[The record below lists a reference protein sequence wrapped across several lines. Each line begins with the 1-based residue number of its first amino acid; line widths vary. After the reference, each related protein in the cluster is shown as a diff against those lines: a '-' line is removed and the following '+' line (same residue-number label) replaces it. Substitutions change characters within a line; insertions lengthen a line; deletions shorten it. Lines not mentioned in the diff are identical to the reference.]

1 MEEIALYHE
10 NNWLVNYLAIFA
22 GMLIVLFQVTEDM
35 PVLFNWNVD
44 TVNYY
49 FNILVNLSIGYLVS
63 TIFFILVVYYP
74 DRKKQKIIKVKTSI
88 LFARLQTQLRTIT
101 TIFVDSVGVAVDA
114 SGGVPEQYKRHIEQ
128 VDIFNLM
135 KLYSVLHPDG
145 TPDGLSE
152 VVRASAEIES
162 LKARLVPFLAYMDKR
177 ELNLY
182 ADLEE
187 IFIFE
192 NMDSLDT
199 FPPKQHLMTKEFPY
213 IVAAFYDCQLIVKR
227 VKNEFVSYESNT

>member
-1 MEEIALYHE
+1 MCKKVKITMEEIALYHE

-88 LFARLQTQLRTIT
+88 LFARLQT
-101 TIFVDSVGVAVDA
+101 
-114 SGGVPEQYKRHIEQ
+114 
-128 VDIFNLM
+128 
-135 KLYSVLHPDG
+135 
-145 TPDGLSE
+145 
-152 VVRASAEIES
+152 
-162 LKARLVPFLAYMDKR
+162 
-177 ELNLY
+177 
-182 ADLEE
+182 
-187 IFIFE
+187 
-192 NMDSLDT
+192 
-199 FPPKQHLMTKEFPY
+199 
-213 IVAAFYDCQLIVKR
+213 
-227 VKNEFVSYESNT
+227 